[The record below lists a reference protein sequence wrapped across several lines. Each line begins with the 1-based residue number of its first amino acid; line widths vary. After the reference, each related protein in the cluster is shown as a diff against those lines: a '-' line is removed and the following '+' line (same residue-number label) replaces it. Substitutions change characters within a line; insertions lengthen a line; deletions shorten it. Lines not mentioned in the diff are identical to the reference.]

1 MCRDMFATMCPSL
14 LQMEM
19 MMGDSRQS
27 VAVLQSQLDDYKERS
42 RKDLQEAQRNSK
54 DRLVELQRAQNNLK
68 AQQEEVR
75 TEGFD
80 INYFTPKNG
89 QQVSTGWEISR
100 QNLCLCSHV
109 LWFPSSLSTWQVS
122 RLKKELLT
130 CSEERDSAQLER
142 DLINNRFKHL
152 ENELEAEKSSQTDRS
167 REIRGLEVRLQGQR
181 S

>member
-1 MCRDMFATMCPSL
+1 MRRDMFATMCPSL
-14 LQMEM
+14 CQMEM

-80 INYFTPKNG
+80 NRRHRRRY
-89 QQVSTGWEISR
+89 
-100 QNLCLCSHV
+100 
-109 LWFPSSLSTWQVS
+109 
-122 RLKKELLT
+122 
-130 CSEERDSAQLER
+130 RDA
-142 DLINNRFKHL
+142 
-152 ENELEAEKSSQTDRS
+152 
-167 REIRGLEVRLQGQR
+167 VCV
-181 S
+181 